1 MKLTPIE
8 RQVLDLSKPF
18 KLYSNNI
25 RISTFEKLNTLER
38 ETVQLFRNK
47 VVEMQSQVDITHD
60 YQQIFESHQ
69 MALEEEKR
77 AAETKLEIAL

>member
-1 MKLTPIE
+1 METENNSNILNKGLGEYYKNIMKLTPIE

-38 ETVQLFRNK
+38 ETVQLFKNK
-47 VVEMQSQVDITHD
+47 VVEMKS
-60 YQQIFESHQ
+60 
-69 MALEEEKR
+69 
-77 AAETKLEIAL
+77 